1 MEQLHLAVV
10 REDGRKNRIYMQLCH
25 TVPHIG
31 ESIDPPTTKIEILSS
46 VVKNVIHSPSKER
59 LKACGFILDCDY
71 AAMIFI

>member
-1 MEQLHLAVV
+1 MNQLHLAVV
-10 REDGRKNRIYMQLCH
+10 REDGGKNRIYMQLCY

-46 VVKNVIHSPSKER
+46 VVKNVIHCPSNER
-59 LKACGFILDCDY
+59 LKVCGFPLDYDY